1 MAILYFLVSL
11 FGATMLLLFAVR
23 MVQTGI
29 ERAYGASFKRVV
41 TDNTN
46 PLRAALTGTV
56 MAIVL
61 QSSAAV
67 ALLTAGFAGAGLMQ
81 FPMGLSVILGA
92 DLGSAIVVQ
101 ILSLRLDW
109 LVPLLIAVGGWT
121 FLHAEKRKLKQA
133 GRIIMG
139 IALILIALR
148 FLRETVEPIRDS
160 AFLPALVVYLEND
173 AITAFLAGSVLA
185 LVMHSSVAM
194 VLMCVVLVSVGAL
207 PVSVGVTL
215 VLGANLGGSLVP
227 VWLTRQMA
235 VPARRLALANFG
247 VRGATAILCA
257 AGFEIFASGILLNS
271 LPPGQFLVATHL
283 AFNALL
289 LMFLP
294 VAHLLE
300 APIVSIVKD
309 KSASLPSAQDD
320 HYRSDLDT
328 TALESPRRSM
338 ACLRREVIRMSH
350 ILEHMIRPVSD
361 RSFKGDPA
369 LISRLHRDRKAL
381 SQSLG
386 QLREYVA
393 RMPTND
399 MPKKDVKI
407 VRDLLDYAISL
418 EAAADII
425 TRRMLPVAL
434 SRIQQGIRFSDA
446 GWEELTELNERV
458 LRNMTL
464 AFDLL
469 VSDDVEAARQVFLE
483 KDDFN
488 KSEKRSRKR
497 HFSRLRKGEDES
509 LASSDLHI
517 ESLSTLREF
526 NALVCSLAY
535 PILIREGQ
543 LLESRLIFG
552 SDPD

>member
-1 MAILYFLVSL
+1 M
-11 FGATMLLLFAVR
+11 
-23 MVQTGI
+23 
-29 ERAYGASFKRVV
+29 ERPS
-41 TDNTN
+41 TN

-109 LVPLLIAVGGWT
+109 LVPLLIAVGGWI
-121 FLHAEKRKLKQA
+121 FLHAEERKLKQA

-160 AFLPALVVYLEND
+160 AFLPALVGYLEAD

-185 LVMHSSVAM
+185 LVMHSSVAT

-227 VWLTRQMA
+227 VWLTRRMP
-235 VPARRLALANFG
+235 VTARRLALANLC
-247 VRGATAILCA
+247 VRGATAVLCA
-257 AGFEIFASGILLNS
+257 AGFKVFAGPDLLDT

-289 LMFLP
+289 LVFLP
-294 VAHLLE
+294 VVHLLE
-300 APIVSIVKD
+300 APVVALVKD
-309 KSASLPSAQDD
+309 RATSLTGAQDD
-320 HYRSDLDT
+320 HYRSDLDMN
-328 TALESPRRSM
+328 ALESPRRSL

-350 ILEHMIRPVSD
+350 ILEHMIRPISD

-369 LISRLHRDRKAL
+369 LVNRLQRDRKAL

-386 QLREYVA
+386 ELRKYVA

-434 SRIQQGIRFSDA
+434 SRLQKGVRFSDD
-446 GWEELTELNERV
+446 GWEELRDLNERI
-458 LRNMTL
+458 LRNLTL
-464 AFDLL
+464 SRPPAR
-469 VSDDVEAARQVFLE
+469 SSWKRTTSTSRRNAA
-483 KDDFN
+483 
-488 KSEKRSRKR
+488 
-497 HFSRLRKGEDES
+497 ES
-509 LASSDLHI
+509 GTFRGFAKATMKAWPAAI
-517 ESLSTLREF
+517 CT
-526 NALVCSLAY
+526 
-535 PILIREGQ
+535 
-543 LLESRLIFG
+543 
-552 SDPD
+552 